1 MTRSGIIN
9 DNYKEEVIAEPADNQ
24 KPEEKTAMK
33 NLGEV
38 LRLAREAKKEALR
51 RAEEEAKKKEAMQ
64 SQPMTSMQDMAAAI
78 KRAKEEKKAREDAE
92 RLKKEKED

>member
-9 DNYKEEVIAEPADNQ
+9 ENYKEEVIAEPVDNQ
-24 KPEEKTAMK
+24 KSEEKTAMK

-38 LRLAREAKKEALR
+38 LRMARAAKQEALR
-51 RAEEEAKKKEAMQ
+51 KAEEEAKKKEAMQ
-64 SQPMTSMQDMAAAI
+64 TQPMTSMQNMAAAI